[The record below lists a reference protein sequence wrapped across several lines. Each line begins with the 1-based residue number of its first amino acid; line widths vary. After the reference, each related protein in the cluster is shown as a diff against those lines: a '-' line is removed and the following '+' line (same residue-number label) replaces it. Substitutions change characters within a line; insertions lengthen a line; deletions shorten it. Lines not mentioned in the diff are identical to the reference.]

1 MKIEKRRKC
10 FAICGRDA
18 FSLQYVVL
26 YTIMVITLTTT
37 STLQENIKS
46 SAEAE
51 LLPKAFK
58 QIDKSDDPTLI
69 RFMSP
74 DMVIQ
79 EPNAIYL
86 QCLVP
91 PVSTKEQIL
100 SCSYQNLKSI

>member
-18 FSLQYVVL
+18 FSLQHVVL

-37 STLQENIKS
+37 STLQENIKTPS

-51 LLPKAFK
+51 LLPKALK
-58 QIDKSDDPTLI
+58 QIEKSEEPTLI

-91 PVSTKEQIL
+91 PVSTKEKNL
-100 SCSYQNLKSI
+100 FFSYQE

>member
-1 MKIEKRRKC
+1 MKIEKRRK
-10 FAICGRDA
+10 FYATCGRDA

-37 STLQENIKS
+37 STLQENIKTIS
-46 SAEAE
+46 SEEAE
-51 LLPKAFK
+51 LLPKALK
-58 QIDKSDDPTLI
+58 QIDKSDEPTLI

-91 PVSTKEQIL
+91 PVGTKEQIL
-100 SCSYQNLKSI
+100 FYRYQK